1 MAETISIAQ
10 SMAQVDLQSQDS
22 SLDLSNEISMAV
34 DSLREGKLIIA
45 PLEHAY
51 VFVADAFN
59 HGAVKKMHVI
69 RGDALGVAAQV
80 IIGDTKTATGI
91 TGEFG
96 EITRSICERFWPG
109 LLTVNISPA
118 KGLVWDLGD
127 ARTLEEISIR
137 VPAADFLRSV
147 ALASGPLAIA
157 SASSAGMPPKRRGGL
172 FPALDADYSYFFD
185 AGELPE
191 GPASTVISIRSDGV
205 TMMRQGAISLAEL
218 REVTPNI
225 AVPA

>member
-1 MAETISIAQ
+1 MAETI
-10 SMAQVDLQSQDS
+10 
-22 SLDLSNEISMAV
+22 EISPSPRSEHTEEISLAV
-34 DSLREGKLIIA
+34 DALREGRLLIA

-80 IIGDTKTATGI
+80 IVGDLRTATGI

-96 EITRSICERFWPG
+96 ETTRSLCERFWPG
-109 LLTVNISPA
+109 LLTLNIPPA

-127 ARTLEEISIR
+127 ARSLDEIAIR
-137 VPAADFLRSV
+137 VPSADFLRAI
-147 ALASGPLAIA
+147 ALAAGPLAIA
-157 SASSAGMPPKRRGGL
+157 SASRAGTPAKRRGGL
-172 FPALDADYSYFFD
+172 FPALDADYAYFFD

-191 GPASTVISIRSDGV
+191 GPASTVISVKSDGL
-205 TMMRQGAISLAEL
+205 TLKRAGAITLAEL
-218 REVTPNI
+218 RTVTPNI